1 MYCRFSNRL
10 YSALF
15 EKGADLLEASR
26 LTSDFW
32 RAGEGQPPFSSRAKP
47 LPAATLTCCHVP
59 PRPPQPFLLGV
70 LMPFPARRLFA
81 SNRGLA
87 VIFMPLLLAAVC
99 LHCADADE
107 LPGFLAG
114 AAVVDVSPIKFPIV
128 VNGNMTAKYAD
139 KIVTPVN
146 ARAIVMAQGKT
157 QVAMVVVD
165 SCMMPRFLL
174 DETKT
179 MAEKRTGIAKNQI
192 MISAT
197 HTHTAPASMSCLGTD
212 ADPEYQAYLR
222 IKIVEAIEAA
232 QQQLRP
238 AQVAFASVDA
248 KDFMAIRRW
257 IRRPDKIATD
267 PFGNPTVR
275 ANMHAGRNWDD
286 VTGPSG
292 PEDPDL
298 TMVVFKGVDGKPIA
312 MLANLSMHYFSG
324 PPAISADYFGL
335 FCDQIESDVAGDRG
349 DHPRSF
355 VAIMSHGCS
364 GDIWRMDYTKQTPE
378 RFEKI
383 TIDDYT
389 KELSEL
395 AMNTYRD
402 LQYVDVPKLAMA
414 ETRLNLEYRVPDA
427 QRLQW
432 AREIVDK
439 MGDRLPLTS
448 DEIYAREQIYLHEM
462 QTGEIVVQGIAIGDV
477 AIATMPTETY
487 ALTGLKLK
495 NQSPLKQTMVIELA
509 NGGDGYIPP
518 PEQHVLGGYNTWA
531 ARSAGLEVTAEP
543 KLTEAALRM
552 LETASGKPRQRFEQ
566 SVGPVTEKI
575 LSGNPTA
582 YWRMD
587 EMSGPRAKD
596 SSGHHHDGYYEP
608 GVVFFLDGPMSELF
622 TVGGEVN
629 RAAHFAGGRMRARIG
644 AQPNTYS
651 LAMWIWNG
659 MPTDARPVT
668 GWFYSRGNDFGRPPM
683 AEQLGV
689 GGTAGH
695 TGKLV
700 LQLGSDKPVGGTTDI
715 QRWTWYHVNLV
726 RDEKTIKV
734 FLNGAT
740 QPEIELAAQEVVPPW
755 ADEWFFGGSS
765 DGTMNWEGRLDEIV
779 VTAQND

>member
-1 MYCRFSNRL
+1 M
-10 YSALF
+10 A
-15 EKGADLLEASR
+15 
-26 LTSDFW
+26 
-32 RAGEGQPPFSSRAKP
+32 
-47 LPAATLTCCHVP
+47 
-59 PRPPQPFLLGV
+59 
-70 LMPFPARRLFA
+70 
-81 SNRGLA
+81 A
-87 VIFMPLLLAAVC
+87 VISIAVFHTAAAEDVS
-99 LHCADADE
+99 
-107 LPGFLAG
+107 GFSAG
-114 AAVVDVSPIKFPIV
+114 AAVVDVGPTKFPIV

-174 DETKT
+174 DETKS
-179 MAEKRTGIAKNQI
+179 MAEMRTGIAKDHI

-232 QQQLRP
+232 QKRLQP
-238 AQVAFASVDA
+238 AQVAFGAVDA
-248 KDFMAIRRW
+248 KDFMAVRRW
-257 IRRPDKIATD
+257 IRRPDKVTTD

-275 ANMHAGRNWDD
+275 ANMHAGRIWDD
-286 VTGPSG
+286 VTGESG

-298 TMVVFKGVDGKPIA
+298 TMVAFKGIDGKPIA

-324 PPAISADYFGL
+324 PPAISADYFGM
-335 FCDQIESDVAGDRG
+335 FCDQIETDVAGDRG
-349 DHPRSF
+349 DNPRPF

-378 RFEKI
+378 KFEKI
-383 TIDDYT
+383 AIDDYT
-389 KELSEL
+389 KALSEL

-402 LQYVDVPKLAMA
+402 LQYVDAPKLSMA
-414 ETRLNLEYRVPDA
+414 ETRLNLSYRVPDA

-432 AREIVDK
+432 AQRIVEK
-439 MGDRLPLTS
+439 MGDRLPETS
-448 DEIYAREQIYLHEM
+448 EEIYAREQIYLHEM
-462 QTGEIVVQGIAIGDV
+462 QTGEIVVQGIAIGDI

-531 ARSAGLEVTAEP
+531 ARSAGLEVNAEP
-543 KLTEAALRM
+543 KMTEAALRM
-552 LETASGKPRQRFEQ
+552 LETASGKQRRLYKQ
-566 SVGPVTEKI
+566 SAGPVTEKI
-575 LSGNPTA
+575 LKGNPIA

-587 EMSGPRAKD
+587 EMAGPRAKD
-596 SSGHHHDGYYEP
+596 SSVHHHDGYYEP
-608 GVVFFLDGPMSELF
+608 GVVFFLQGPMSDPMSDLF
-622 TVGGEVN
+622 TIGGEVN

-644 AQPNTYS
+644 APPKTYS
-651 LAMWIWNG
+651 MAMWIWNG

-668 GWFYSRGNDFGRPPM
+668 GWFFSRGNDFGRPAM

-689 GGTAGH
+689 GGTSGH

-700 LQLGSDKPVGGTTDI
+700 LQLGSDELVGGKTDI
-715 QRWTWYHVNLV
+715 DRWTWYHVNLV
-726 RDEKTIKV
+726 RDDQSIKV
-734 FLNGAT
+734 FLNDAKE
-740 QPEIELAAQEVVPPW
+740 PEIEVAVKGDVAPW

-765 DGTMNWEGRLDEIV
+765 DGTSNWEGRLDEIV
-779 VTAQND
+779 ISTPDGK

>member
-1 MYCRFSNRL
+1 MPTAARSV
-10 YSALF
+10 SAI
-15 EKGADLLEASR
+15 
-26 LTSDFW
+26 
-32 RAGEGQPPFSSRAKP
+32 
-47 LPAATLTCCHVP
+47 
-59 PRPPQPFLLGV
+59 
-70 LMPFPARRLFA
+70 
-81 SNRGLA
+81 NRGLIA
-87 VIFMPLLLAAVC
+87 LFITAILAAGSPNTAV
-99 LHCADADE
+99 ADE
-107 LPGFLAG
+107 QSGFSAG
-114 AAVVDVSPIKFPIV
+114 AAVVDVSPIKFPIA
-128 VNGNMTAKYAD
+128 VNGNMTSKMAD
-139 KIVTPVN
+139 KVITPVN
-146 ARAIVMAQGKT
+146 ARAIVMAQGET
-157 QVAMVVVD
+157 QIAMVVVD
-165 SCMMPRFLL
+165 SCMMPRFLM
-174 DETKT
+174 DETKV
-179 MAEKRTGIAKNQI
+179 MAEMRTGIAKNHI

-222 IKIVEAIEAA
+222 IKIVEAIETA

-238 AQVAFASVDA
+238 AQVAFGSVDA

-275 ANMHAGRNWDD
+275 ANMHAGRIWDD

-298 TMVVFKGVDGKPIA
+298 TMVCLKGIDGKPIA
-312 MLANLSMHYFSG
+312 MLANLSMHYFGG
-324 PPAISADYFGL
+324 PPAISADYFGM
-335 FCDQIESDVAGDRG
+335 FCDQIETEVAGDRG
-349 DHPRSF
+349 DNPRSF
-355 VAIMSHGCS
+355 VAILSHGCS

-395 AMNTYRD
+395 AMNAYRD
-402 LQYVDVPKLAMA
+402 LKYVDVPKLAMS
-414 ETRLNLEYRVPDA
+414 ETRLNLAYRVPDA

-432 AREIVDK
+432 AQQIVEK
-439 MGDRLPLTS
+439 MGDRLPQTT
-448 DEIYAREQIYLHEM
+448 EEVYAREQILLHEM
-462 QTGEIVVQGIAIGDV
+462 QTGEIVVQGIAIGEI

-495 NQSPLKQTMVIELA
+495 NQSPLKHTMVIELA

-531 ARSAGLEVTAEP
+531 ARSAGLEVNAEP
-543 KLTEAALRM
+543 KMTEAALRM
-552 LETASGKPRQRFEQ
+552 LEMASGKQRKLYEQ

-575 LSGNPTA
+575 LKSSPTA

-587 EMSGPRAKD
+587 EMAGPRAKD
-596 SSGHHHDGYYEP
+596 SSGHQHDGYYEP

-644 AQPNTYS
+644 AQPKAYS
-651 LAMWIWNG
+651 VAMWIWNG
-659 MPTDARPVT
+659 MPTNARPVT
-668 GWFYSRGNDFGRPPM
+668 GWFFSRGNDFGRPPM
-683 AEQLGV
+683 AEQIGI

-695 TGKLV
+695 AGKLV
-700 LQLGSDKPVGGTTDI
+700 LQLGTDELVGGKTEID
-715 QRWTWYHVNLV
+715 RWTWYHVNLV
-726 RDEKTIKV
+726 RDNKSIRV

-740 QPEIELAAQEVVPPW
+740 DPEIEVAAAGEAPPW

-779 VTAQND
+779 IATKEAPR

>member
-1 MYCRFSNRL
+1 M
-10 YSALF
+10 
-15 EKGADLLEASR
+15 
-26 LTSDFW
+26 
-32 RAGEGQPPFSSRAKP
+32 
-47 LPAATLTCCHVP
+47 PACPGSVFTGFNHPV
-59 PRPPQPFLLGV
+59 V
-70 LMPFPARRLFA
+70 I
-81 SNRGLA
+81 LA
-87 VIFMPLLLAAVC
+87 AALLAATSF
-99 LHCADADE
+99 HGARADE
-107 LPGFLAG
+107 ATGFSAG

-139 KIVTPVN
+139 KVVTPVN

-157 QVAMVVVD
+157 QAAMVVVD

-174 DETKT
+174 DETKA
-179 MAEKRTGIAKNQI
+179 MAEMRTGIAKDHI

-232 QQQLRP
+232 QQRLQP
-238 AQVAFASVDA
+238 AQVAFGSVDA
-248 KDFMAIRRW
+248 KDFMAVRRW
-257 IRRPDKIATD
+257 IRRPDKVTTD

-275 ANMHAGRNWDD
+275 ANMHSGRIWDD
-286 VTGPSG
+286 VTGESG

-298 TMVVFKGVDGKPIA
+298 TMISFKSVDGKPIA

-324 PPAISADYFGL
+324 PPAISADYFGM
-335 FCDQIESDVAGDRG
+335 FCDQIETEVAGDRG
-349 DHPRSF
+349 DNPRSF

-378 RFEKI
+378 RFGKI

-389 KELSEL
+389 KELCEL
-395 AMNTYRD
+395 AMNTYRE
-402 LQYVDVPKLAMA
+402 LKYVDVPKLAMA
-414 ETRLNLEYRVPDA
+414 ESRSNLAYRVPDA

-432 AREIVDK
+432 AQGIVEK
-439 MGDRLPLTS
+439 MGDRLPQTS
-448 DEIYAREQIYLHEM
+448 EEIYAREQIYLHEM
-462 QTGEIVVQGIAIGDV
+462 QTGEIVVQGIAIGDI

-518 PEQHVLGGYNTWA
+518 PEQHLLGGYNTWA
-531 ARSAGLEVTAEP
+531 ARSAGLEVNAEP
-543 KLTEAALRM
+543 KMTEAALRV
-552 LETASGKPRQRFEQ
+552 LETATGKPRRLYEQ

-575 LSGNPTA
+575 LKGKPTA

-587 EMSGPRAKD
+587 EMAGPRAKD

-608 GVVFFLDGPMSELF
+608 GVVFFLEGPMSDLF

-644 AQPNTYS
+644 AQPKTYS
-651 LAMWIWNG
+651 MAMWIWNG
-659 MPTDARPVT
+659 MPTDARDVT
-668 GWFYSRGNDFGRPPM
+668 GWFFSRGNDYGRPPM

-689 GGTAGH
+689 GGTSGH

-700 LQLGSDKPVGGTTDI
+700 FQLGNNELVGGKTDI
-715 QRWTWYHVNLV
+715 ERWTWYHVNLV
-726 RDEKTIKV
+726 RDDKSIQV
-734 FLNGAT
+734 FLNGAKE
-740 QPEIELAAQEVVPPW
+740 PEIEVAVEGEVPPW

-779 VTAQND
+779 VAASGGK